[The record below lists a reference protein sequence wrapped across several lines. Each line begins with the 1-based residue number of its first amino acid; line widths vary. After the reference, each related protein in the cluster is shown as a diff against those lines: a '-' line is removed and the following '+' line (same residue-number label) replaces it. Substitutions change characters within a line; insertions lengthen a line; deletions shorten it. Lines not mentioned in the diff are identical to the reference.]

1 MKIKKLELTGFKS
14 FSEKTNIEFPS
25 GVSAIVGPNGCGKSN
40 IIDALRWVM
49 GEQSVK
55 QLRGKSMEDVIF
67 AGTNGK
73 PPLNMAEVSLI
84 LANDNGSAPEELKD
98 FTEIML
104 TRRLYRSGESAYSIN
119 KQPCRLKD
127 IHNIFLGSG
136 MGAKSY
142 ALIQQGNIGAITEA
156 GPEER
161 RFLVEEAAGVTRYK
175 NRKNEA
181 LRKIQNTNQNIL
193 RVADIIAEI
202 KRQMAGLKRQ
212 AKKAEIY
219 KKHQRHIMELEVL
232 IALNYY
238 DDYTRRIEET
248 DSLLQDLN
256 DLNIEHTSKL
266 KKLDSVIEEIKF
278 NRSQKNQE
286 IADKKSSI
294 FETQRN
300 IDRIENDLSHLRKD
314 VERLFKEAE
323 ELEGTHEKLKEKK
336 QDITAQT
343 VQIENQNIIMED
355 EIKNIRSS
363 LDHEQTSSQYIRN
376 NLSELNHKIDK
387 YKTDLVDIMA
397 REAQY
402 KNFYQNTTDIKQSLK
417 NRLKRIDEED
427 ITASKQV
434 AELQKQKTRT
444 KTKLDSLSKE
454 IDEFSRQIDLIQ
466 KKLAE
471 KNIKLAKQVKF
482 VQTIEFERNKV
493 RSKHTTLKKMEENFE
508 WYKDGVKAIMKVQN
522 QAQPADGSMLSANVI
537 GLIADIVEP
546 EPSYETAVEAA
557 LGDSLQY
564 ILVKDQKSGLDSI
577 NYLQT
582 TNAGRSGFIPVS
594 SVKEIEHSHE
604 EKTCIH
610 EKLIDHISVNE
621 EFEKTIETIL
631 GHVVVAAD
639 IQEAIKIFNNNGS
652 FQTIV
657 TKNGDIIS
665 NQGFMIGGGKENLSG
680 ILAKKQE
687 VKDLNRQIIKLDN
700 QLESGRQYQ
709 KELEFDVRTIE
720 RDLQKLIEHNNN
732 TKQNEIETEKALYK
746 TTEDLKYAK
755 RHLEIILLER
765 TRLSGEKSEAD
776 DKLSEYKDALAETSS
791 IIKAARDKITETSKK
806 IDLVSSEMDG
816 FNQKIVDLKLELTAL
831 TAKLENN
838 NNTLR
843 RLEEFKDDVIERI
856 KQLSR
861 EVSQKKQLELL
872 SKQKITEYEQTL
884 SSIYDDMKLLEK
896 TVESNEADYHAIDAH
911 LKNNNNIVSDMQSKR
926 DDALR
931 KIQLLELEQSQQRLK
946 RDNIET
952 RIEEHYHKSLSEL
965 RPEFKQSVE
974 NQKMPVNEM
983 EDELLAYRK
992 KITNIGDINIGA
1004 IKEYEQL
1011 KTRFDF
1017 LNKQYDDLVTGL
1029 NNLQSL
1035 IRKINRITQ
1044 KRFIDTFNLINEKLD
1059 EVFPRLF
1066 HGGSAK
1072 LILTE
1077 PDKPLET
1084 GVELM
1089 IHPPGKKL
1097 TRISLLSG
1105 GEKALSAIALI
1116 FSIYLI
1122 RPASFCLMDEIDAP
1136 LDEAN
1141 IFRFNELLKIIGE
1154 KSQIVMITHNK
1165 SSMEFADMLFG
1176 VTMENQGVS
1185 KIVSVDFVQQKA

>member
-1 MKIKKLELTGFKS
+1 MKLKKLQLAGFKS
-14 FSEKTNIEFPS
+14 FFENTSIEFHT
-25 GVSAIVGPNGCGKSN
+25 GISAIVGPNGCGKSN

-67 AGTNGK
+67 AGANGK
-73 PPLNMAEVSLI
+73 HPLNMAEVSLI
-84 LANDNGSAPEELKD
+84 LANDNGSTPEEFKD

-104 TRRLYRSGESAYSIN
+104 TRRLYRSGESAYLIN
-119 KQPCRLKD
+119 KQTCRLKD
-127 IHNIFLGSG
+127 IHNVFLGSG

-142 ALIQQGNIGAITEA
+142 ALIQQGNIGVITEA

-161 RFLVEEAAGVTRYK
+161 RLFVEEAAGVTRYK

-219 KKHQRHIMELEVL
+219 KKHQRHIMELEVF

-248 DSLLQDLN
+248 DFLLQDLN
-256 DLNIEHTSKL
+256 DLNVEHTSKL

-286 IADKKSSI
+286 IADQKTSI

-300 IDRIENDLSHLRKD
+300 IDKIENDLFHLRKD
-314 VERLFKEAE
+314 VKRLFKEAE
-323 ELEGTHEKLKEKK
+323 ELEGAHEKLKGKK
-336 QDITAQT
+336 QDITSQI
-343 VQIENQNIIMED
+343 VQIKNQNVIMED
-355 EIKNIRSS
+355 EIKNVRSS
-363 LDHEQTSSQYIRN
+363 LEHEQTFSQDIRD
-376 NLSELNHKIDK
+376 NLSELNHKTDK
-387 YKTDLVDIMA
+387 YKTDLVEIMA
-397 REAQY
+397 REVQY
-402 KNFYQNTTDIKQSLK
+402 KNLCQNTTSIKQSLK
-417 NRLKRIDEED
+417 NRLKRIDEEEV
-427 ITASKQV
+427 TANNRV
-434 AELQKQKTRT
+434 AEFQKQKTGT
-444 KTKLDSLSKE
+444 KAKLDSLSKE

-471 KNIKLAKQVKF
+471 KNIKLARQVKL
-482 VQTIEFERNKV
+482 VQTIEFERNKI
-493 RSKHTTLKKMEENFE
+493 RSKHITLKKMEENFE
-508 WYKDGVKAIMKVQN
+508 WYKDGVKAIMKIQN
-522 QAQPADGSMLSANVI
+522 QKQPAGCSTLSSNVI
-537 GLIADIVEP
+537 SLIADVIET
-546 EPSYETAVEAA
+546 ESSYETAVEAVF
-557 LGDSLQY
+557 GDSLQY
-564 ILVKDQKSGLDSI
+564 ILVKDQKAGFDSI

-594 SVKEIEHSHE
+594 SIKKIERSHE
-604 EKTCIH
+604 EKTCIY
-610 EKLIDHISVNE
+610 EKLIDHISVKD
-621 EFEKTIETIL
+621 EFKKTIEAIL
-631 GHVVVAAD
+631 GHVVIAAD
-639 IQEAIKIFNNNGS
+639 IEDAIKIFNNNGS

-665 NQGFMIGGGKENLSG
+665 NQGVMIGGGKENLSG
-680 ILAKKQE
+680 ILAKKKE
-687 VKDLNRQIIKLDN
+687 VKELNRRIAKMDD
-700 QLESGRQYQ
+700 QLKSDRQYQ

-720 RDLQKLIEHNNN
+720 RDLQKLIERNNDAKEN
-732 TKQNEIETEKALYK
+732 KIEAEKTLYK
-746 TTEDLKYAK
+746 TTEDLKHAK
-755 RHLEIILLER
+755 RHFEIILLDR
-765 TRLSGEKSEAD
+765 ARLSDEKSEAD
-776 DKLSEYKDALAETSS
+776 DKLSKYKDAL
-791 IIKAARDKITETSKK
+791 TETSGIIKTARDRIVETSRK
-806 IDLVSSEMDG
+806 IDMASSEIDG
-816 FNQKIVDLKLELTAL
+816 FNQRIVDFKLKLTAL

-843 RLEEFKDDVIERI
+843 RLEEFMDDVIERL
-856 KQLSR
+856 KQLSN
-861 EVSQKKQLELL
+861 EVLQKKQMELV

-884 SSIYDDMKLLEK
+884 FGIYDDMKLLK
-896 TVESNEADYHAIDAH
+896 QAVESNEADYHAIDIH
-911 LKNNNNIVSDMQSKR
+911 LKNNDNIISDMQSKR

-931 KIQLLELEQSQQRLK
+931 KIQLLEIEQSRQRLK
-946 RDNIET
+946 KDNIET
-952 RIEEHYHKSLSEL
+952 RIEECYHKCLSEL
-965 RPEFKQSVE
+965 RPEF
-974 NQKMPVNEM
+974 NQLFEVHKMPVNEM
-983 EDELLAYRK
+983 EDQLPVYRK
-992 KITNIGDINIGA
+992 KIANIGDINLGA

-1017 LNKQYDDLVTGL
+1017 LNKQYDDLITGL
-1029 NNLQSL
+1029 ENLQSL
-1035 IRKINRITQ
+1035 IKKINRITQ
-1044 KRFIDTFNLINEKLD
+1044 KRFIDTFNLINEKLG

-1066 HGGSAK
+1066 QGGSAR

-1141 IFRFNELLKIIGE
+1141 IIRFNELLKIIGE

-1165 SSMEFADMLFG
+1165 SSMEFADTLFG
-1176 VTMENQGVS
+1176 ITMENQGVS
-1185 KIVSVDFVQQKA
+1185 KIVSVDLGQQGS

>member
-1 MKIKKLELTGFKS
+1 MKLKKLELAGFKS
-14 FSEKTNIEFPS
+14 FPEKTSIEFPP
-25 GVSAIVGPNGCGKSN
+25 GISAVVGPNGCGKSN

-73 PPLNMAEVSLI
+73 SPLNMAEVSLI
-84 LANDNGSAPEELKD
+84 LANDNGAAPEELKD

-104 TRRLYRSGESAYSIN
+104 TRRLYRSGESVYSIN

-219 KKHQRHIMELEVL
+219 KKHQRHIMELEVF

-238 DDYTRRIEET
+238 DDYTRVIEET

-256 DLNIEHTSKL
+256 DSNIEHTSKL
-266 KKLDSVIEEIKF
+266 KKLDSVIEELKF

-286 IADKKSSI
+286 IAEQKSSI

-314 VERLFKEAE
+314 VERLFNEAE
-323 ELEGTHEKLKEKK
+323 ELEGGREKLKEKK
-336 QDITAQT
+336 QDIISQI
-343 VQIENQNIIMED
+343 VQVENQNIIMEE
-355 EIKNIRSS
+355 EIKNVRSS
-363 LDHEQTSSQYIRN
+363 LDHERTSSKHISDE
-376 NLSELNHKIDK
+376 LSELNHKIDK
-387 YKTDLVDIMA
+387 YKTDLIHLMT

-402 KNFYQNTTDIKQSLK
+402 KNVCQNTANIKQSLK
-417 NRLKRIDEED
+417 TRLKRIDEEEM
-427 ITASKQV
+427 TANNQV
-434 AELQKQKTRT
+434 AGLQGEETGAG
-444 KTKLDSLSKE
+444 TKLDSLSKE
-454 IDEFSRQIDLIQ
+454 IEEFNRQIDVTQ

-471 KNIKLAKQVKF
+471 KDIKLAKQVKL
-482 VQTIEFERNKV
+482 VQTLEFERNRL

-508 WYKDGVKAIMKVQN
+508 WYKDGVKAIMKVQS
-522 QAQPADGSMLSANVI
+522 QEQPADGSMFSANVI
-537 GLIADIVEP
+537 GLIADVVEP
-546 EPSYETAVEAA
+546 EPSYETAVEAV
-557 LGDSLQY
+557 LGESLQY

-582 TNAGRSGFIPVS
+582 TGAGRSGFIPVS
-594 SVKEIEHSHE
+594 SLKKIEHNRE

-610 EKLIDHISVNE
+610 EKLIDHISVKE
-621 EFEKTIETIL
+621 EFEKTIEAIL
-631 GHVVVAAD
+631 GHVLVAAD
-639 IQEAIKIFNNNGS
+639 IEEAIKIFNNNGS

-687 VKDLNRQIIKLDN
+687 VKELNRRIIEIDN

-709 KELEFDVRTIE
+709 KELESDVRTIE
-720 RDLQKLIEHNNN
+720 MDLQKLIEHNNN
-732 TKQNEIETEKALYK
+732 AKQDKIEAEKTLYK
-746 TTEDLKYAK
+746 ITEDLKHAR

-765 TRLSGEKSEAD
+765 DQLSGEKSDAD
-776 DKLSEYKDALAETSS
+776 DKLSKYEDELTETGNIIKTAQDKISETSG
-791 IIKAARDKITETSKK
+791 K
-806 IDLVSSEMDG
+806 IDMASSEMED
-816 FNQKIVDLKLELTAL
+816 FNKKIVDLKLEQTAL
-831 TAKLENN
+831 NAKLENS
-838 NNTLR
+838 NNTFR
-843 RLEEFKDDVIERI
+843 RLEEFRDDVIERL
-856 KQLSR
+856 KQFSLEVLQKR
-861 EVSQKKQLELL
+861 EMESL
-872 SKQKITEYEQTL
+872 SKQKITEHEQTL
-884 SSIYDDMKLLEK
+884 SIIYDDMKLLER
-896 TVESNEADYHAIDAH
+896 TVESDEADYHVIDTQ
-911 LKNNNNIVSDMQSKR
+911 LKDNDNIVSDMQSKR
-926 DDALR
+926 DDVLR
-931 KIQLLELEQSQQRLK
+931 KIQLLELEQSQRRLK

-965 RPEFKQSVE
+965 RPEFEQSFE
-974 NQKMPVNEM
+974 KHKMSVNEM

-992 KITNIGDINIGA
+992 KMENFGDINLGA

-1011 KTRFDF
+1011 ETRFDF
-1017 LNKQYDDLVTGL
+1017 LNKQYEDLITGL
-1029 NNLQSL
+1029 KNLENL
-1035 IRKINRITQ
+1035 IKKINRITQ
-1044 KRFIDTFNLINEKLD
+1044 KRFINTFNLINEKLD

-1066 HGGSAK
+1066 EGGSAK

-1089 IHPPGKKL
+1089 ILPPGKKL

-1122 RPASFCLMDEIDAP
+1122 KPASFCLMDEIDAP

-1141 IFRFNELLKIIGE
+1141 VFRFNDLLQIIGE

-1185 KIVSVDFVQQKA
+1185 KIVSVDFEQQRA

>member
-1 MKIKKLELTGFKS
+1 MKIKKLELAGFKS
-14 FSEKTNIEFPS
+14 FSEKTNIVFPL

-55 QLRGKSMEDVIF
+55 QLRSKSMEDVIF

-142 ALIQQGNIGAITEA
+142 SLIQQGNIGAITEA

-202 KRQMAGLKRQ
+202 KRQMSGLKRQ
-212 AKKAEIY
+212 AKRAEIY

-248 DSLLQDLN
+248 DSLLQDFN
-256 DLNIEHTSKL
+256 DSNIEHTSKL
-266 KKLDSVIEEIKF
+266 KKLDSVLEEIKF
-278 NRSQKNQE
+278 KRSQKNQ
-286 IADKKSSI
+286 
-294 FETQRN
+294 
-300 IDRIENDLSHLRKD
+300 
-314 VERLFKEAE
+314 
-323 ELEGTHEKLKEKK
+323 
-336 QDITAQT
+336 DITSQI
-343 VQIENQNIIMED
+343 VQIENQNIVTED
-355 EIKNIRSS
+355 EIKNVRSS
-363 LDHEQTSSQYIRN
+363 LDNEQISSQDIRN
-376 NLSELNHKIDK
+376 NLSGLNHKIDK
-387 YKTDLVDIMA
+387 YKTDLIDIMA
-397 REAQY
+397 REAQF
-402 KNFYQNTTDIKQSLK
+402 KNSHQNTTSIKQSLK
-417 NRLKRIDEED
+417 NRLKRIDEEEM
-427 ITASKQV
+427 TASKQV
-434 AELQKQKTRT
+434 AEFQRHKAGTEK
-444 KTKLDSLSKE
+444 KLDSLSRE
-454 IDEFSRQIDLIQ
+454 IDEFSKQIDLIQ

-471 KNIKLAKQVKF
+471 KNIKLAEQVKL
-482 VQTIEFERNKV
+482 VLTIEFEQNKI
-493 RSKHTTLKKMEENFE
+493 RSKYTTLKKMEENFE
-508 WYKDGVKAIMKVQN
+508 WYKDGVKAIMKVQK
-522 QAQPADGSMLSANVI
+522 QEQPADGSMLSANII

-546 EPSYETAVEAA
+546 DPSYEIAVEAA
-557 LGDSLQY
+557 LGESLQY

-594 SVKEIEHSHE
+594 SVKKIEHSHGE
-604 EKTCIH
+604 ETCIH

-621 EFEKTIETIL
+621 EFKKTIEAIL
-631 GHVVVAAD
+631 GHVVVTAD
-639 IQEAIKIFNNNGS
+639 IEEAIKTFNNNGS

-665 NQGFMIGGGKENLSG
+665 NQGFMIGGGKDNLSG

-687 VKDLNRQIIKLDN
+687 VKELNRQIIKLDN
-700 QLESGRQYQ
+700 QLESGRQHQ
-709 KELEFDVRTIE
+709 KELEFNVRTIE
-720 RDLQKLIEHNNN
+720 RDLQKLIGHNNN
-732 TKQNEIETEKALYK
+732 AKQNKIEAEKALYK
-746 TTEDLKYAK
+746 TTEDLKHAK
-755 RHLEIILLER
+755 RHLEIILLEHSQ
-765 TRLSGEKSEAD
+765 LSGEKSEAD
-776 DKLSEYKDALAETSS
+776 DKLSKYTDALAETSN
-791 IIKAARDKITETSKK
+791 IIKATQDKITETSKK

-816 FNQKIVDLKLELTAL
+816 FNQKVLDLKLKLTAL

-838 NNTLR
+838 NNTLG
-843 RLEEFKDDVIERI
+843 RLEEFRNDVIERL

-861 EVSQKKQLELL
+861 EVSQKKQMELL

-884 SSIYDDMKLLEK
+884 SSIYDDMKLLEQ
-896 TVESNEADYHAIDAH
+896 TVESNEADYQAIDTH

-952 RIEEHYHKSLSEL
+952 RIEEYYHKSLSEL

-974 NQKMPVNEM
+974 NRKMPVNEM

-992 KITNIGDINIGA
+992 KITNVGDINIGA

-1017 LNKQYDDLVTGL
+1017 LNKQYDDLTTSL
-1029 NNLQSL
+1029 KNLQSL
-1035 IRKINRITQ
+1035 IRKINKITQ

-1066 HGGSAK
+1066 QGGSAK

-1122 RPASFCLMDEIDAP
+1122 KPASFCLMDEIDAP

-1141 IFRFNELLKIIGE
+1141 TFRFNELLKIIGE

-1165 SSMEFADMLFG
+1165 SSMEFAEMLFG

-1185 KIVSVDFVQQKA
+1185 KIVSVNMGR

>member
-1 MKIKKLELTGFKS
+1 MKIKKLELAGFKS
-14 FSEKTNIEFPS
+14 FSEKTNIKFPS
-25 GVSAIVGPNGCGKSN
+25 GISAIVGPNGCGKSN

-127 IHNIFLGSG
+127 IHNVFLGSG

-181 LRKIQNTNQNIL
+181 LRKIHNTNQNIL

-219 KKHQRHIMELEVL
+219 KKHQRHIMKLEVL
-232 IALNYY
+232 VALNYY
-238 DDYTRRIEET
+238 DDYTRRIEER

-286 IADKKSSI
+286 IADQKSNI

-314 VERLFKEAE
+314 VKRLFKEAE
-323 ELEGTHEKLKEKK
+323 ELDGAHEQLKEKK
-336 QDITAQT
+336 QDITSQI
-343 VQIENQNIIMED
+343 VQIKNQNIIMED

-387 YKTDLVDIMA
+387 YKTNLVDIMA

-402 KNFYQNTTDIKQSLK
+402 KNFCQNTTDIKQSLK

-427 ITASKQV
+427 IIASKQV
-434 AELQKQKTRT
+434 AELQKQKTGT
-444 KTKLDSLSKE
+444 KTKLDSLSKG

-522 QAQPADGSMLSANVI
+522 QEQPADGSMLSANVI

-582 TNAGRSGFIPVS
+582 TGAGRSGFIPVS
-594 SVKEIEHSHE
+594 SVKEIEHSHG
-604 EKTCIH
+604 EKTCLH
-610 EKLIDHISVNE
+610 EKLIDHISVKD
-621 EFEKTIETIL
+621 EFKKTIEAIL

-639 IQEAIKIFNNNGS
+639 IEEAIKTFNNNGS

-732 TKQNEIETEKALYK
+732 AKQNEIETEKALYK

-765 TRLSGEKSEAD
+765 AQLLGEKSEAN

-791 IIKAARDKITETSKK
+791 IIKAAQDKITETSKK
-806 IDLVSSEMDG
+806 IDLTSSEMDG

-843 RLEEFKDDVIERI
+843 RLEEFKDDVIERL

-872 SKQKITEYEQTL
+872 SKQKITEHEQTL
-884 SSIYDDMKLLEK
+884 SSIYDDMKLLEQA
-896 TVESNEADYHAIDAH
+896 VESNEVDYHAIDAH

-992 KITNIGDINIGA
+992 KIANIGDINIGA

-1029 NNLQSL
+1029 KNLQSL

-1044 KRFIDTFNLINEKLD
+1044 KRFIDTFNLINEKLA

-1066 HGGSAK
+1066 QGGSAK

-1141 IFRFNELLKIIGE
+1141 TFRFNELLKIIGE

-1185 KIVSVDFVQQKA
+1185 KIVSVDFEQQKA

>member
-843 RLEEFKDDVIERI
+843 RLEEFRDDVIERI